1 MLSAT
6 RVAENAAAF
15 DKLAALVRHRLAA
28 RRFDSASAWAR
39 VAASF
44 ATTNPTGSLR
54 DVQLERALDEISRAA
69 LASTPPA
76 NASSGSRRR
85 VLHVLSEAPEV
96 GGHVRM
102 ALRWIRSDESSVHHV
117 VVTRPGF
124 ESAELADAARVR
136 GGSGRVLEHRS
147 LVERARGLRAAT
159 ADADVVVC
167 HTHPDDPIPTIALGG
182 DYAGPPIV
190 MVNHADHVFWLGVG
204 NASLIM
210 CLREIGAEASITA
223 RGYPAGN
230 VVVVPTPL
238 PDIARR
244 LPSEAAKRQLGI
256 DASQVVL
263 LTLARGVKYPPAP
276 WHPGFVEVVGPAI
289 RESPQATL
297 LAVGPDPTDG
307 PWASLARE
315 VPARVLV
322 PGAQPDPSV
331 YLDAADIYLD
341 SFPFASITSML
352 EAATRDV
359 PIMTSRAYA
368 GMSRLMSS
376 TGPLD
381 DVVVGAANAASY
393 RRELGR
399 LVDDAGVRAL
409 TGARTGE
416 AVRARHG
423 SAAWRSH
430 LPSLYDRAHAVAPV
444 LTRSAPEHGPRDLH
458 RYAEALLGI
467 EMRAPLLWTIGVSR
481 PSFDPGDRVSAL
493 ARAMLVR
500 VAQRVRG
507 TGPGRG
513 AVAGSVLIPSA
524 GET

>member
-1 MLSAT
+1 MPSAT

-15 DKLAALVRHRLAA
+15 DKLAALVRHRVAA
-28 RRFDSASAWAR
+28 ERFDSAAAWAR

-44 ATTNPTGSLR
+44 ATTNPTGELR
-54 DVQLERALDEISRAA
+54 DVQLERALDAVSRAA
-69 LASTPPA
+69 LAPTPPRA
-76 NASSGSRRR
+76 APSDSRRR
-85 VLHVLSEAPEV
+85 VLHVLSEAPAV
-96 GGHVRM
+96 GGHARM
-102 ALRWIRSDESSVHHV
+102 ALRWMRSDESSVHHV

-124 ESAELADAARVR
+124 ESVELAEAARGR
-136 GGSGRVLEHRS
+136 GGWARVLEQRS
-147 LVERARGLRAAT
+147 LVDRARELRAAT

-167 HTHPDDPIPTIALGG
+167 HTHPDDPIPTIAFGG

-204 NASLIM
+204 NVSLIM
-210 CLREIGAEASITA
+210 CLRDIGAEASISA
-223 RGYPAGN
+223 RGYPADN
-230 VVVVPTPL
+230 VIVVPTPL
-238 PDIARR
+238 PDMARR
-244 LPSEAAKRQLGI
+244 VPREAAKRQLGI

-263 LTLARGVKYPPAP
+263 LTLARGVKYAPAP
-276 WHPGFVEVVGPAI
+276 WHPGFVEVVGAAI
-289 RESPQATL
+289 RESPRATL

-307 PWASLARE
+307 PWAALARE
-315 VPARVLV
+315 VPGRVLV

-331 YLDAADIYLD
+331 YLDAADIHLD
-341 SFPFASITSML
+341 SFPFSSITSML

-359 PIMTSRAYA
+359 PIVASRAYA

-381 DVVVGAANAASY
+381 DVVAGAADTASY
-393 RRELGR
+393 HRELGR
-399 LVDDAGVRAL
+399 LIDDAGLRAR

-416 AVRARHG
+416 AVRSRHG
-423 SAAWRSH
+423 SAAWRVH
-430 LPSLYDRAHAVAPV
+430 LPSIYDRARAVAPV
-444 LTRSAPEHGPRDLH
+444 RTRSAPEHDPRDLD

-481 PSFDPGDRVSAL
+481 PGFDAGDRASAL
-493 ARAMLVR
+493 ARTTLVR

-507 TGPGRG
+507 TGAGRG

-524 GET
+524 GRP